1 MKKFFVFVIG
11 LTCASLNLMA
21 ARTSS
26 KKRISLNTTS
36 SVKLKDP
43 SETECRENID
53 YCFNRYCFDKKTL
66 EKGVYSKC
74 GSVSASTIQLNVED
88 CLDTRAVI
96 KELNLN
102 TGCKAY
108 TYNYIVS
115 LLAGK
120 DKIET
125 ALKKSTKECQSASLA
140 LESAKKCWAEMIASD
155 GSIDASLRSKLTTL
169 CGYNQSRDANMVDR
183 FYKAGDYG
191 DSNIGAQMDM
201 LLTGQNTK
209 KRENWRQVV
218 DGVLAGYMEMAEL
231 ACGEEDY
238 SLTKVNDYDLDNRE
252 NLAYVRARAQAEELG
267 RATANKIVNYWFRSV
282 DCLNSPLPV
291 GGERWQFVE
300 GGAPECRLVCKY
312 GYEQGNT
319 SSECV
324 KTKLSNFVGLNLGLG
339 TGDMTAVGK
348 SNVAVNDNDDNVSL
362 TDLKMPSS
370 SSHYSSPSVG
380 VSGASNCSSALPSQN
395 FSLTKGGICKVFFPN
410 CASGNLGTRN
420 WYERFTSG
428 GNEFFCIG
436 ESSGRFDYKISLTLG
451 RINSVFGQSFTQFG
465 SQYANGASLYLYN
478 NCASF
483 CGANGGNG
491 SSGGDCAD
499 VPDLNIKYETRKKWD
514 TFLETHTLP
523 NCTNNEKQRLISL
536 FKAYDECKK
545 IGNGRVCPSES
556 DIVGVMS
563 QIKKCAC
570 ASGGAS
576 SGRKSSSGVSTT
588 GKSSVATISV
598 TKECPSIPNIKY
610 VDNVAIELDVAEKFI
625 TIISNMSSNPNNCDT
640 SSLPEWKKYVGW
652 ASNDG
657 TELADPISTIT
668 ELKRSAIK
676 FRKCM
681 CGLK

>member
-26 KKRISLNTTS
+26 KKRTSLNTTS
-36 SVKLKDP
+36 SVTLKDP

-169 CGYNQSRDANMVDR
+169 CGYNQSRDENMVDR

-300 GGAPECRLVCKY
+300 GGAPECRLVCKS

-370 SSHYSSPSVG
+370 SSPYSSPSVG
-380 VSGASNCSSALPSQN
+380 VSGASNCSSALPSKD
-395 FSLTKGGICKVFFPN
+395 FESSKVGICRVFFPN

-436 ESSGRFDYKISLTLG
+436 ESSGRFDYRVSLTLG

-465 SQYANGASLYLYN
+465 SQYKSDASLYLYN
-478 NCASF
+478 NCASV
-483 CGANGGNG
+483 CGGNDVIYGSVGGNG
-491 SSGGDCAD
+491 GSDSACDD

-514 TFLETHTLP
+514 TFLEKHTLP
-523 NCTNNEKQRLISL
+523 NCTNNEKERLITL
-536 FKAYDECKK
+536 FKAFDNTKS
-545 IGNGRVCPSES
+545 IGHGAAGPSE
-556 DIVGVMS
+556 DNIVNVMKLV
-563 QIKKCAC
+563 KKCAC
-570 ASGGAS
+570 ASGATVPVKQESNEQNTKG
-576 SGRKSSSGVSTT
+576 SGDDCDV
-588 GKSSVATISV
+588 
-598 TKECPSIPNIKY
+598 PNIDITPEIRENWNKFLETHKLPNCEITQKNMLIKY
-610 VDNVAIELDVAEKFI
+610 LELYEIYGSSRVDKRDIFKVMKKIEKCAC
-625 TIISNMSSNPNNCDT
+625 PN
-640 SSLPEWKKYVGW
+640 G
-652 ASNDG
+652 G
-657 TELADPISTIT
+657 
-668 ELKRSAIK
+668 
-676 FRKCM
+676 
-681 CGLK
+681 